1 MRKQQRSE
9 VYRKQCKTF
18 KKRHT
23 MITSDLSPFRF
34 GYQLKDDAD
43 ELSDEDAGGA
53 EPNEAN
59 NPAASRSD
67 DDYFTG
73 AFESFAAGFQ
83 PTPEESKNAPATN
96 AFG

>member
-1 MRKQQRSE
+1 
-9 VYRKQCKTF
+9 
-18 KKRHT
+18 

-59 NPAASRSD
+59 NPMASRSD

-73 AFESFAAGFQ
+73 AFESFAAGF
-83 PTPEESKNAPATN
+83 
-96 AFG
+96 